1 MKRKLSADDKDN
13 KEGEAPSTDAPS
25 TEVTSACN
33 KANDEGSP
41 DDEYNKEDEAP
52 CTNNPSTEVT
62 SATDKGHRY
71 GNFHSYY
78 DFHPPVDRI
87 NLLTRKGGFL
97 EYIAKTW
104 NPSDSKAFSYV
115 DVGCNEG
122 DLTLEVAKAIL
133 DQLKGKLQTKVT
145 VKGIDLDPVLIQ
157 KAQEKWQQ
165 KESAYEAIQASFQ
178 VADLLSTEISEAE
191 AFTADFTSIF
201 STTMWIHIH
210 GGDEGLTRVLK
221 KLCAQTRHFLLVEPQ
236 PSKCYRN
243 ATMRLRK
250 LGQPDVDVS
259 SDRLKLRPNIEEEID
274 KILNEQSFKRV
285 QPEESDTDKTKWNR
299 SLRLYERILK

>member
-1 MKRKLSADDKDN
+1 MKRKLSADDEDK
-13 KEGEAPSTDAPS
+13 KEGEA
-25 TEVTSACN
+25 
-33 KANDEGSP
+33 
-41 DDEYNKEDEAP
+41 
-52 CTNNPSTEVT
+52 PSTEVT

-78 DFHPPVDRI
+78 NFHPPVDRI
-87 NLLTRKGGFL
+87 SLLTRKGGFL
-97 EYIAKTW
+97 EHIAKTW
-104 NPSDSKAFSYV
+104 NPTDTGFSYV

-122 DLTLEVAKAIL
+122 DLTIEIAKAIL
-133 DQLKGKLQTKVT
+133 DQLKGKLQTKVI
-145 VKGIDLDPVLIQ
+145 VKGIDLDPILIER
-157 KAQEKWQQ
+157 AQEKWQQ
-165 KESAYEAIQASFQ
+165 NESADVAIQASFQ
-178 VADLLSTEISEAE
+178 EADILSTEISEAE
-191 AFTADFTSIF
+191 AFTADFTSLF

-259 SDRLKLRPNIEEEID
+259 SDRLKLRPKIEEEID
-274 KILNEQSFKRV
+274 KILEEQSFKRV
-285 QPEESDTDKTKWNR
+285 QTDTDKTKWNR
-299 SLRLYERILK
+299 SLRLYERISK

>member
-1 MKRKLSADDKDN
+1 MKRKLSA
-13 KEGEAPSTDAPS
+13 G
-25 TEVTSACN
+25 
-33 KANDEGSP
+33 DE
-41 DDEYNKEDEAP
+41 D
-52 CTNNPSTEVT
+52 TEVT

-78 DFHPPVDRI
+78 NFHPPVDRI
-87 NLLTRKGGFL
+87 TLLTRKGGFL

-104 NPSDSKAFSYV
+104 NPTDTDNAPARTFSYV

-157 KAQEKWQQ
+157 RAQEKWQQ
-165 KESAYEAIQASFQ
+165 NESADVAIQASFQ
-178 VADLLSTEISEAE
+178 EADILSTETSEAE

-221 KLCAQTRHFLLVEPQ
+221 KLCARTRHYLLVEPQ

-259 SDRLKLRPNIEEEID
+259 SDRLKLRPKIEEEID
-274 KILNEQSFKRV
+274 KILEEQSFKRV
-285 QPEESDTDKTKWNR
+285 QPEETDTDKTKWNR
-299 SLRLYERILK
+299 SLRLYERISKGRHKCEATTHVYLN

>member
-1 MKRKLSADDKDN
+1 MRTIYCDIAVPDPTLTSTLSAEEKRDWRSTVAQRDMKRKLSTDSEDK
-13 KEGEAPSTDAPS
+13 KEGE
-25 TEVTSACN
+25 
-33 KANDEGSP
+33 G
-41 DDEYNKEDEAP
+41 
-52 CTNNPSTEVT
+52 EVT

-78 DFHPPVDRI
+78 NFHPPVDRI
-87 NLLTRKGGFL
+87 TLLTRKGGFL
-97 EYIAKTW
+97 EYIKKNW
-104 NPSDSKAFSYV
+104 NPSDTGNAEKNFHYV

-157 KAQEKWQQ
+157 RAQEKWQQ
-165 KESAYEAIQASFQ
+165 NESADAAIQASFQ
-178 VADLLSTEISEAE
+178 EDDILSTEISETE
-191 AFTADFTSIF
+191 AFTADFTSLF

-221 KLCAQTRHFLLVEPQ
+221 KLCAQTRHFLLIEPQ

-259 SDRLKLRPNIEEEID
+259 SDRLKLRPKIEEEID
-274 KILNEQSFKRV
+274 KILEEQSFKRV
-285 QPEESDTDKTKWNR
+285 QPEETDTDKTKWNR
-299 SLRLYERILK
+299 SLRLYERISK

>member
-1 MKRKLSADDKDN
+1 MEEKRRETGDMKRKRSPDDKDN
-13 KEGEAPSTDAPS
+13 KE
-25 TEVTSACN
+25 VTSAP
-33 KANDEGSP
+33 A
-41 DDEYNKEDEAP
+41 
-52 CTNNPSTEVT
+52 STQVT

-78 DFHPPVDRI
+78 NFHPPVDRI
-87 NLLTRKGGFL
+87 SLLTRKGGIL

-104 NPSDSKAFSYV
+104 NPSDTGESPAGTFSYV

-122 DLTLEVAKAIL
+122 DLTLEIAKAIL

-157 KAQEKWQQ
+157 RAQEKWRQ
-165 KESAYEAIQASFQ
+165 KESANDSIQASFQ
-178 VADLLSTEISEAE
+178 EANILSTEISEAE

-250 LGQPDVDVS
+250 LGQPDFDVS
-259 SDRLKLRPNIEEEID
+259 SDRLKLRSNIEEEID
-274 KILNEQSFKRV
+274 KILVEQSFQHV
-285 QPEESDTDKTKWNR
+285 QPEETDTDKTKWNR
-299 SLRLYERILK
+299 SLRLYERVISK

>member
-1 MKRKLSADDKDN
+1 MKRKLSPDHEDN
-13 KEGEAPSTDAPS
+13 KEGEAPSTQ
-25 TEVTSACN
+25 
-33 KANDEGSP
+33 
-41 DDEYNKEDEAP
+41 
-52 CTNNPSTEVT
+52 VT

-78 DFHPPVDRI
+78 TFHPPVDRI
-87 NLLTRKGGFL
+87 SLLTRKGGFL

-104 NPSDSKAFSYV
+104 NPNDPSNASAGTFSYV

-122 DLTLEVAKAIL
+122 DLTLEIAKAIL
-133 DQLKGKLQTKVT
+133 DQWKGSKLQTKVT
-145 VKGIDLDPVLIQ
+145 AKGIDIDPVLIQ
-157 KAQEKWQQ
+157 RAQEKWQQ
-165 KESAYEAIQASFQ
+165 KDLAEDAIQASFKT
-178 VADLLSTEISEAE
+178 VDMLSTENSEAQ

-243 ATMRLRK
+243 ATTRLRK
-250 LGQPDVDVS
+250 LGQPDFDVS
-259 SDRLKLRPNIEEEID
+259 SDRLKLRPKIEEEID
-274 KILNEQSFKRV
+274 KILEEQSFKRV
-285 QPEESDTDKTKWNR
+285 QPQETDTDKTKWNR
-299 SLRLYERILK
+299 SLRLYERISK